1 MKIKNL
7 FKCTVNNFLKIFSFQ
22 LNKIKG
28 FLVELSIVKLYSSE
42 VPFNEMI
49 DLLNKLG
56 FELWSLERGFS
67 NKKTGQTLQVNAIF
81 MNKNEI

>member
-1 MKIKNL
+1 
-7 FKCTVNNFLKIFSFQ
+7 
-22 LNKIKG
+22 
-28 FLVELSIVKLYSSE
+28 

-67 NKKTGQTLQVNAIF
+67 NKKTGQTLQVDAIF